1 VENSFNQ
8 SLQVL
13 LLLISALAYIPC
25 YYREATSDHKTQVS
39 SNSVLKP
46 IDEIQLRDLLNKK
59 KGNVVVVNFWATW
72 CDPCREEFPELLRL
86 YENYRQKGMRLVFL
100 SVEEQEQSK
109 QVIKFLKENK
119 VNFVTYIR
127 SEVDFE
133 SLVNVIDADWIGA
146 LPTTF
151 VFNRQGK
158 RVQSMVGGHNY
169 EDFERAIEPLL

>member
-1 VENSFNQ
+1 MDISFNQ

-25 YYREATSDHKTQVS
+25 PYREATSDRKTQVS
-39 SNSVLKP
+39 SNSLLKP
-46 IDEIQLRDLLNKK
+46 IDEIKLRDLLNKK

-86 YENYRQKGMRLVFL
+86 YENYRQKGMRLIFL
-100 SVEEQEQSK
+100 SVEEQEQSE
-109 QVIKFLKENK
+109 QVIKFLKENE

-127 SEVDFE
+127 SEGDFE

-158 RVQSMVGGHNY
+158 RVQSIVGGHNY